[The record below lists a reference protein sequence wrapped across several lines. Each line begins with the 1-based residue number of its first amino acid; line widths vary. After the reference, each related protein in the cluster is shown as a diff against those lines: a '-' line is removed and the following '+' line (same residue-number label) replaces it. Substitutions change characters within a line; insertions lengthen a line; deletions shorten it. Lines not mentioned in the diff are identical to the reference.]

1 MMTTSKISLLTNRS
15 ILKISGTDAVSFL
28 QGLITN
34 DMGKCTSSHAIY
46 AALLTSQGR
55 FLYDL
60 FIIRADDGYLLDVE
74 RNRHLDLI
82 KRLNL
87 YKLRSHVLIE
97 DLSDSYQIF
106 AQFGGYTPQDQPGT
120 VSEHG
125 ETILYVDPRLAE
137 AGLRI
142 IAKTNLI
149 TPNVDFSAYDLH
161 RLQLGLPDGSR
172 DMIPEKA
179 IPLECR
185 LDHFNGISFD
195 KGCYLGQELTSRTK
209 HQGLVRK
216 ELRPLCFKHTPPP
229 QFNEDIMVENQVIG
243 SMRTCN
249 GDYGLGLI
257 RLEFLDTLPR
267 L

>member
-1 MMTTSKISLLTNRS
+1 MTARKISLLPNRS
-15 ILKISGTDAVSFL
+15 ILKVSGTDVATFL

-34 DMGKCTSSHAIY
+34 DIFKCTMTQSLY
-46 AALLTSQGR
+46 AAILTPQGR

-60 FIIRADDGYLLDVE
+60 FILKIEDGYLLDVE
-74 RNRHLDLI
+74 RERRQDLM

-87 YKLRSHVLIE
+87 YKLRSAVFVE
-97 DLSDSYQIF
+97 DLEHIYNVS
-106 AQFGGYTPQDQPGT
+106 AQFGDLNHQKDVGAILK
-120 VSEHG
+120 HG
-125 ETILYVDPRLAE
+125 ETISYVDPRLLE
-137 AGLRI
+137 AGIRCI
-142 IAKTNLI
+142 SKKETETATDN
-149 TPNVDFSAYDLH
+149 FSIYDQH

-216 ELRPLCFKHTPPP
+216 ELRPLHFNFTQPPA
-229 QFNEDIMVENQVIG
+229 FNEDILVEGQVIG
-243 SMRTCN
+243 SMRTHN
-249 GDYGLGLI
+249 GPYGLGLV
-257 RLEFLDTLPR
+257 RLEYLDALNR

>member
-1 MMTTSKISLLTNRS
+1 MTSKVSLLTNRS
-15 ILKISGTDAVSFL
+15 ILKISGIEAVPFL
-28 QGLITN
+28 QGLVTN
-34 DMGKCTSSHAIY
+34 DMGKCTSSQAIY
-46 AALLTSQGR
+46 AALLTPQGR
-55 FLYDL
+55 FLHDL
-60 FIIRADDGYLLDVE
+60 FIVRIQDGFLLDVE
-74 RNRHLDLI
+74 RERYNDLV
-82 KRLNL
+82 KKLNL
-87 YKLRSHVLIE
+87 YKLRSQVLIE
-97 DLSDSYQIF
+97 DLSNSYEIF
-106 AQFGGYTPQDQPGT
+106 AQFGAYTPQDQLGA

-142 IAKTNLI
+142 IAKTDLI
-149 TPNVDFSAYDLH
+149 TSTVDFEIYDQH

-185 LDHFNGISFD
+185 LDHFNGISFN

-216 ELRPLCFKHTPPP
+216 ELRPLYFKHTQPP
-229 QFNEDIMVENQVIG
+229 QFNEDILVENQVIG
-243 SMRTCN
+243 SMRSSN
-249 GDYGLGLI
+249 GNYGLGLI
-257 RLEFLDTLPR
+257 RLEFLDTLSR